1 MHGHTVSVA
10 ETPPAGR
17 AEEGEIV
24 ATERPRVTN
33 IVLALVGGERLLREA
48 TASVLAAQPGLQVC
62 GSFESALAFLGS
74 GGAALPAAVLLDCD
88 GTSAAARDSSI
99 VALRA
104 ADVQAVLLLL
114 CREIDEEIV
123 RCAIEHRVGGI
134 VLKRYSVAEVAAAI
148 TYALTGRTVLPSGWQ
163 SALADGRPARLSPRH
178 RQVLALIAQGRG
190 NGQIA
195 AELGVSLNTVKFHVR
210 ALYARL
216 GVRNRVEAA
225 NEFALMS
232 NDRG

>member
-10 ETPPAGR
+10 EMPPARR

-24 ATERPRVTN
+24 ATAGPRVTN

-48 TASVLAAQPGLQVC
+48 TASLLAAQPGLEVC
-62 GSFESALAFLGS
+62 GSFDSAVAFLSS
-74 GGAALPAAVLLDCD
+74 GGAVKPAAVLLDCD
-88 GTSAAARDSSI
+88 GASATVRDSSI

-104 ADVQAVLLLL
+104 ADGHAVLLLL
-114 CREIDEEIV
+114 CREIGQEIV

-148 TYALTGRTVLPSGWQ
+148 AYALTGRTVLPSGWQ
-163 SALADGRPARLSPRH
+163 SALAGGRRAQLSPRH
-178 RQVLALIAQGRG
+178 RQVLALIAQGQG

-232 NDRG
+232 DDRG